1 MLEEIDF
8 QDSGNQVSVT
18 IDNET
23 QSLPIKKINKLSTYI
38 GLNQS
43 LNTALEN
50 NIEVDAFIYYIK
62 KAEEPDI
69 ENNEINTEVTQ
80 ERDYLYSAY
89 DSDIKFLTGVD
100 SNDLKINIDGIV
112 TITIYNGEEI
122 YYIKDVRFKQGHI
135 IDSIA
140 NTLPLGTYT
149 MVIQYNGNKYFEES
163 SLTIEFNIEKRL
175 AICELEKER
184 YYGDLLETINISGIL
199 KDSERET
206 PINNCLFYYDFN
218 GETKSVTSNMNGE
231 FLFNIT
237 IPEPDIS
244 HCNLSYEL
252 IDDSEFEPGELY
264 EEDAEEEFIDEDG
277 NIRRYSDI
285 EDSDTLYDSEDDN
298 ANSITTE
305 DTNDTIINIENY
317 YHETIPNGSLSNG
330 KFGRKSIAT
339 ANISI
344 SDEWSSVGDY
354 SIKSILQTNGWSD
367 WRIDT
372 TSEAQQVTNIKKGSL
387 KLDYKSDKPFKLMLL
402 EVINGSN
409 RYITQEI
416 YNKEG
421 SAFINFD
428 FSRYTGDVTLLCVR
442 MYNLEGNDETT
453 IYIDNITITP
463 EDIPEYPDDID
474 IEEYYPNASYIINL
488 YTDNESYYFNNTEI
502 EIIVNKAPTHITLDS
517 TNPNTQTNILEIAGS
532 GFATYNNADND
543 IKYGKINIELPDF
556 NYKHHTINIEKGL
569 FTTDINLSDVYSI
582 YNNSE
587 IAVLEPYDTINIIN
601 TSIEIDGDNKVAI
614 GDMFTLEGKV
624 AATSM
629 EGYVKYGILIF
640 NLYDAHEVYQNDTII
655 YENNDTEPL
664 YRYATEIDRT
674 GIGVFNFNTSQSKK
688 YNIQVEYVGMFGYQG
703 SISIKYP
710 VIVGKAIAD
719 SQHYSKT
726 TNCVVDVE
734 DKKFTLSTD
743 NGYGLFNFSNG
754 STLYDIKVNDV
765 VEFDLINFNGQSSFR
780 LDGTANKN
788 IFTTNGELKNYLTG
802 NNNIKIINRCE
813 EAHIYIDNIKRGSV
827 TGLTSETRKFRIRLE
842 NNSTM
847 QIKNLLY
854 YEIG

>member
-62 KAEEPDI
+62 KSEEPDI
-69 ENNEINTEVTQ
+69 ENSEINTEVTQ
-80 ERDYLYSAY
+80 ERDYLYSTE
-89 DSDIKFLTGVD
+89 DNDIKFLTGVD

-163 SLTIEFNIEKRL
+163 SLTIEFNVEKRL

-218 GETKSVTSNMNGE
+218 GETKSVTSNINGE

-285 EDSDTLYDSEDDN
+285 EDSDTLYDSED
-298 ANSITTE
+298 
-305 DTNDTIINIENY
+305 
-317 YHETIPNGSLSNG
+317 
-330 KFGRKSIAT
+330 
-339 ANISI
+339 
-344 SDEWSSVGDY
+344 
-354 SIKSILQTNGWSD
+354 
-367 WRIDT
+367 
-372 TSEAQQVTNIKKGSL
+372 
-387 KLDYKSDKPFKLMLL
+387 
-402 EVINGSN
+402 
-409 RYITQEI
+409 
-416 YNKEG
+416 
-421 SAFINFD
+421 
-428 FSRYTGDVTLLCVR
+428 
-442 MYNLEGNDETT
+442 
-453 IYIDNITITP
+453 NITITP
-463 EDIPEYPDDID
+463 EDIPEYPDDIE
-474 IEEYYPNASYIINL
+474 IEEDYPNASYIIIL

-532 GFATYNNADND
+532 GFSTYNNADND

-587 IAVLEPYDTINIIN
+587 IAVLEPYDTTNIIN
-601 TSIEIDGDNKVAI
+601 TSIEINGDNKVAI

-624 AATSM
+624 TATSM
-629 EGYVKYGILIF
+629 EGYVKYGVLIF

-655 YENNDTEPL
+655 YENNDIEPL
-664 YRYATEIDRT
+664 YRYATEIGRT
-674 GIGVFNFNTSQSKK
+674 GTGVFNFNTSQSKK
-688 YNIQVEYVGMFGYQG
+688 YNIQVEYIGMFGYQG
-703 SISIKYP
+703 SMSTKYP

-726 TNCVVDVE
+726 TNCVVDVK

-754 STLYDIKVNDV
+754 STLYDIQVNDV

-780 LDGTANKN
+780 LDGTTNKD

-802 NNNIKIINRCE
+802 NNNIKIINKGE

-827 TGLTSETRKFRIRLE
+827 TGLTSEARNFRIRLE

>member
-62 KAEEPDI
+62 KSEEPDI
-69 ENNEINTEVTQ
+69 ENSEINTEVTQ
-80 ERDYLYSAY
+80 ERDYLYSTE
-89 DSDIKFLTGVD
+89 DNDIKFLTGVD

-163 SLTIEFNIEKRL
+163 SLTIEFNVEKRL

-218 GETKSVTSNMNGE
+218 GETKSVTSNINGE

-252 IDDSEFEPGELY
+252 INDSEFEPGELY

-285 EDSDTLYDSEDDN
+285 EDSDTLYDSED
-298 ANSITTE
+298 
-305 DTNDTIINIENY
+305 
-317 YHETIPNGSLSNG
+317 
-330 KFGRKSIAT
+330 
-339 ANISI
+339 
-344 SDEWSSVGDY
+344 
-354 SIKSILQTNGWSD
+354 
-367 WRIDT
+367 
-372 TSEAQQVTNIKKGSL
+372 
-387 KLDYKSDKPFKLMLL
+387 
-402 EVINGSN
+402 
-409 RYITQEI
+409 
-416 YNKEG
+416 
-421 SAFINFD
+421 
-428 FSRYTGDVTLLCVR
+428 
-442 MYNLEGNDETT
+442 
-453 IYIDNITITP
+453 NITITP
-463 EDIPEYPDDID
+463 EDIPEYPDDIE
-474 IEEYYPNASYIINL
+474 IEEDYPNASYIINL

-502 EIIVNKAPTHITLDS
+502 EIIVNKASTHITLDS

-532 GFATYNNADND
+532 GFSTYNNADND

-587 IAVLEPYDTINIIN
+587 IAVLEPYDTTNIIN
-601 TSIEIDGDNKVAI
+601 TSIEINGDNKVAI
-614 GDMFTLEGKV
+614 DDMFTLEGKV
-624 AATSM
+624 TATSM
-629 EGYVKYGILIF
+629 EGYVKYGVLIF

-655 YENNDTEPL
+655 YENNDIEPL
-664 YRYATEIDRT
+664 YRYATEIGRT
-674 GIGVFNFNTSQSKK
+674 GTGVFNFNTPQSKK
-688 YNIQVEYVGMFGYQG
+688 YNIQVEYIGMFGYQG
-703 SISIKYP
+703 SMSTKYP

-726 TNCVVDVE
+726 TNCVVYVK

-754 STLYDIKVNDV
+754 STLYDIQVNDV

-780 LDGTANKN
+780 LDGTTNKD

-802 NNNIKIINRCE
+802 NNNIKIINKGE

>member
-69 ENNEINTEVTQ
+69 ENSEINTEVTQ
-80 ERDYLYSAY
+80 ERDYLYSTE

-163 SLTIEFNIEKRL
+163 SLTIEFNVEKRL

-184 YYGDLLETINISGIL
+184 YYGNLLETINISGVL

-218 GETKSVTSNMNGE
+218 GETKSVTSNINGE

-285 EDSDTLYDSEDDN
+285 EDSDTLYDSE
-298 ANSITTE
+298 
-305 DTNDTIINIENY
+305 
-317 YHETIPNGSLSNG
+317 
-330 KFGRKSIAT
+330 
-339 ANISI
+339 
-344 SDEWSSVGDY
+344 
-354 SIKSILQTNGWSD
+354 
-367 WRIDT
+367 
-372 TSEAQQVTNIKKGSL
+372 
-387 KLDYKSDKPFKLMLL
+387 
-402 EVINGSN
+402 
-409 RYITQEI
+409 
-416 YNKEG
+416 
-421 SAFINFD
+421 
-428 FSRYTGDVTLLCVR
+428 
-442 MYNLEGNDETT
+442 
-453 IYIDNITITP
+453 DNITITP

-569 FTTDINLSDVYSI
+569 LTTNINLSDVYST

-587 IAVLEPYDTINIIN
+587 IVVLEPYDTTNIIN
-601 TSIEIDGDNKVAI
+601 TSVEINGDNKVVI

-629 EGYVKYGILIF
+629 EGYVKHGILIF

-655 YENNDTEPL
+655 YENNDIEPL
-664 YRYATEIDRT
+664 YRYATEIDRN

-688 YNIQVEYVGMFGYQG
+688 YNIQVEYIGMFGYQG
-703 SISIKYP
+703 SMSTKYP

-726 TNCVVDVE
+726 TNCVVDVK

-754 STLYDIKVNDV
+754 STLYDIQVNDV

-780 LDGTANKN
+780 LDGTTNED

-802 NNNIKIINRCE
+802 NNNIKIINKGE

-827 TGLTSETRKFRIRLE
+827 TGLTSEARNFRIRLE

>member
-69 ENNEINTEVTQ
+69 ENSEINTEVTQ
-80 ERDYLYSAY
+80 ERDYLYSTE

-163 SLTIEFNIEKRL
+163 SLTIEFNVEKRL

-184 YYGDLLETINISGIL
+184 YYGNLLETINISGVL

-218 GETKSVTSNMNGE
+218 GETKSVMSNINGE

-285 EDSDTLYDSEDDN
+285 EDSDTLYGSE
-298 ANSITTE
+298 
-305 DTNDTIINIENY
+305 
-317 YHETIPNGSLSNG
+317 
-330 KFGRKSIAT
+330 
-339 ANISI
+339 
-344 SDEWSSVGDY
+344 
-354 SIKSILQTNGWSD
+354 
-367 WRIDT
+367 
-372 TSEAQQVTNIKKGSL
+372 
-387 KLDYKSDKPFKLMLL
+387 
-402 EVINGSN
+402 
-409 RYITQEI
+409 
-416 YNKEG
+416 
-421 SAFINFD
+421 
-428 FSRYTGDVTLLCVR
+428 
-442 MYNLEGNDETT
+442 
-453 IYIDNITITP
+453 DNITITP
-463 EDIPEYPDDID
+463 EDTPEYPDDID

-569 FTTDINLSDVYSI
+569 LTTDINLSDVYSI

-587 IAVLEPYDTINIIN
+587 IAVLEPYDTTNIIN
-601 TSIEIDGDNKVAI
+601 TSIEINGDNKVAI

-624 AATSM
+624 AATSI
-629 EGYVKYGILIF
+629 EEHVKYGILIF

-655 YENNDTEPL
+655 YENNDIEPL

-674 GIGVFNFNTSQSKK
+674 GIGVFNFDTSQSKK
-688 YNIQVEYVGMFGYQG
+688 YNIQVEYIGMFGYQG
-703 SISIKYP
+703 SMSTKYP

-726 TNCVVDVE
+726 ANCVVDVK

-780 LDGTANKN
+780 LDGTTNKD

-802 NNNIKIINRCE
+802 NNNIKIINKGE

-827 TGLTSETRKFRIRLE
+827 TGLTSEARNFRIRLE

>member
-62 KAEEPDI
+62 KSEEPDI
-69 ENNEINTEVTQ
+69 ENSEINTEVTQ
-80 ERDYLYSAY
+80 ERDYLYSTE
-89 DSDIKFLTGVD
+89 DNDIKFLTGVD

-163 SLTIEFNIEKRL
+163 SLTIEFNVEKRL

-218 GETKSVTSNMNGE
+218 GETKSVTSNINGE

-285 EDSDTLYDSEDDN
+285 EDSDTLYDSED
-298 ANSITTE
+298 
-305 DTNDTIINIENY
+305 
-317 YHETIPNGSLSNG
+317 
-330 KFGRKSIAT
+330 
-339 ANISI
+339 
-344 SDEWSSVGDY
+344 
-354 SIKSILQTNGWSD
+354 
-367 WRIDT
+367 
-372 TSEAQQVTNIKKGSL
+372 
-387 KLDYKSDKPFKLMLL
+387 
-402 EVINGSN
+402 
-409 RYITQEI
+409 
-416 YNKEG
+416 
-421 SAFINFD
+421 
-428 FSRYTGDVTLLCVR
+428 
-442 MYNLEGNDETT
+442 
-453 IYIDNITITP
+453 NITITP
-463 EDIPEYPDDID
+463 EDIPEYPDDIK
-474 IEEYYPNASYIINL
+474 IEEDYPNASYIINL

-532 GFATYNNADND
+532 GFSTYNNADND

-587 IAVLEPYDTINIIN
+587 IAVLEPYDTTNIIN
-601 TSIEIDGDNKVAI
+601 TSIEINGDNKVAI

-624 AATSM
+624 IATSM
-629 EGYVKYGILIF
+629 EGYVKYGVLIF

-655 YENNDTEPL
+655 YENNDIEPL
-664 YRYATEIDRT
+664 YRYATEIGRT
-674 GIGVFNFNTSQSKK
+674 GTGVFNFNTSQSKK
-688 YNIQVEYVGMFGYQG
+688 YNIQVEYIGMFGYQG
-703 SISIKYP
+703 SMSTKYP

-726 TNCVVDVE
+726 TNCVVDVK

-754 STLYDIKVNDV
+754 STLYDIQVNDV

-780 LDGTANKN
+780 LDGTTNKD

-802 NNNIKIINRCE
+802 NNNIKIINKGE

>member
-43 LNTALEN
+43 LNAALEN

-62 KAEEPDI
+62 KSEEPDI
-69 ENNEINTEVTQ
+69 ENSEINTEVTQ
-80 ERDYLYSAY
+80 ERDYLYSTE
-89 DSDIKFLTGVD
+89 DNDIKFLTGVD

-163 SLTIEFNIEKRL
+163 SLTIEFNVEKRL

-218 GETKSVTSNMNGE
+218 GETKSVTSNINGE

-285 EDSDTLYDSEDDN
+285 EDSDTLYDSED
-298 ANSITTE
+298 
-305 DTNDTIINIENY
+305 
-317 YHETIPNGSLSNG
+317 
-330 KFGRKSIAT
+330 
-339 ANISI
+339 
-344 SDEWSSVGDY
+344 
-354 SIKSILQTNGWSD
+354 
-367 WRIDT
+367 
-372 TSEAQQVTNIKKGSL
+372 
-387 KLDYKSDKPFKLMLL
+387 
-402 EVINGSN
+402 
-409 RYITQEI
+409 
-416 YNKEG
+416 
-421 SAFINFD
+421 
-428 FSRYTGDVTLLCVR
+428 
-442 MYNLEGNDETT
+442 
-453 IYIDNITITP
+453 NITITP
-463 EDIPEYPDDID
+463 EDIPEYPDDIE
-474 IEEYYPNASYIINL
+474 IEEDYPNASYIINL

-532 GFATYNNADND
+532 GFSTYNNADND

-587 IAVLEPYDTINIIN
+587 IAVLEPYDTTNIIN
-601 TSIEIDGDNKVAI
+601 TSIEINGDNKVAI

-624 AATSM
+624 IATSM
-629 EGYVKYGILIF
+629 EGYVKYGVLIF

-655 YENNDTEPL
+655 YENNDIEPL
-664 YRYATEIDRT
+664 YRYATEIGRT
-674 GIGVFNFNTSQSKK
+674 GTGVFNFNTSQSKK
-688 YNIQVEYVGMFGYQG
+688 YNIQVEYIGMFGYQG
-703 SISIKYP
+703 SMSTKYP

-726 TNCVVDVE
+726 TNCVVDVK

-754 STLYDIKVNDV
+754 STLYDIQVNDV

-780 LDGTANKN
+780 LDGTTNKD

-802 NNNIKIINRCE
+802 NNNIKIINKGE

>member
-62 KAEEPDI
+62 KSEEPDI
-69 ENNEINTEVTQ
+69 ENSEINTEVTQ
-80 ERDYLYSAY
+80 ERDYLYSTE
-89 DSDIKFLTGVD
+89 DNDIKFLTGVD

-163 SLTIEFNIEKRL
+163 SLTIEFNVEKRL

-218 GETKSVTSNMNGE
+218 GETKSVTSNINGE

-285 EDSDTLYDSEDDN
+285 EDSDTLYDSED
-298 ANSITTE
+298 
-305 DTNDTIINIENY
+305 
-317 YHETIPNGSLSNG
+317 
-330 KFGRKSIAT
+330 
-339 ANISI
+339 
-344 SDEWSSVGDY
+344 
-354 SIKSILQTNGWSD
+354 
-367 WRIDT
+367 
-372 TSEAQQVTNIKKGSL
+372 
-387 KLDYKSDKPFKLMLL
+387 
-402 EVINGSN
+402 
-409 RYITQEI
+409 
-416 YNKEG
+416 
-421 SAFINFD
+421 
-428 FSRYTGDVTLLCVR
+428 
-442 MYNLEGNDETT
+442 
-453 IYIDNITITP
+453 NITITP
-463 EDIPEYPDDID
+463 EDIPEYSDDIE
-474 IEEYYPNASYIINL
+474 IEEDYPNASYIINL

-532 GFATYNNADND
+532 GFSTYNNADND

-587 IAVLEPYDTINIIN
+587 IAVLEPYDTTNIIN
-601 TSIEIDGDNKVAI
+601 TSIEINGDNKVAI

-624 AATSM
+624 TATSM
-629 EGYVKYGILIF
+629 EGYVKYGVLIF

-655 YENNDTEPL
+655 YENNDIEPL
-664 YRYATEIDRT
+664 YRYATEIGRT
-674 GIGVFNFNTSQSKK
+674 GTGVFNFNTSQSKK
-688 YNIQVEYVGMFGYQG
+688 YNIQVEYIGMFGYQG
-703 SISIKYP
+703 SMSTKYP

-726 TNCVVDVE
+726 TNCVVDVK

-754 STLYDIKVNDV
+754 STLYDIQVNDV

-780 LDGTANKN
+780 LDGTTNKD

-802 NNNIKIINRCE
+802 NNNIKIINKGE
-813 EAHIYIDNIKRGSV
+813 EAHIYIDNIKRDSV

>member
-62 KAEEPDI
+62 KSEEPDI
-69 ENNEINTEVTQ
+69 ENSEINTEVTQ
-80 ERDYLYSAY
+80 ERDYLYSTE
-89 DSDIKFLTGVD
+89 DNDIKFLTGVD

-163 SLTIEFNIEKRL
+163 SLTIEFNVEKRL
-175 AICELEKER
+175 AICELKKER
-184 YYGDLLETINISGIL
+184 YYGNLLETINISGVL

-218 GETKSVTSNMNGE
+218 GETKSVTSNINGE

-285 EDSDTLYDSEDDN
+285 EDSDTLYDSED
-298 ANSITTE
+298 
-305 DTNDTIINIENY
+305 
-317 YHETIPNGSLSNG
+317 
-330 KFGRKSIAT
+330 
-339 ANISI
+339 
-344 SDEWSSVGDY
+344 
-354 SIKSILQTNGWSD
+354 
-367 WRIDT
+367 
-372 TSEAQQVTNIKKGSL
+372 
-387 KLDYKSDKPFKLMLL
+387 
-402 EVINGSN
+402 
-409 RYITQEI
+409 
-416 YNKEG
+416 
-421 SAFINFD
+421 
-428 FSRYTGDVTLLCVR
+428 
-442 MYNLEGNDETT
+442 
-453 IYIDNITITP
+453 NITITP
-463 EDIPEYPDDID
+463 EDIPEYPVD
-474 IEEYYPNASYIINL
+474 IEIEEDYPNASYIINL

-532 GFATYNNADND
+532 GFSTYNNADND

-582 YNNSE
+582 YNSSE
-587 IAVLEPYDTINIIN
+587 IVVLEPYDTTNIIN
-601 TSIEIDGDNKVAI
+601 TSIEINGDNKVAI

-624 AATSM
+624 TATSM
-629 EGYVKYGILIF
+629 EGYVKYGVLIF

-655 YENNDTEPL
+655 YENNDIEPL
-664 YRYATEIDRT
+664 YRYATEIGRT
-674 GIGVFNFNTSQSKK
+674 GTGVFNFNTSQSKK
-688 YNIQVEYVGMFGYQG
+688 YNIQVEYIGMFGYQG
-703 SISIKYP
+703 SMSTKYP

-726 TNCVVDVE
+726 TNCVVDVK

-754 STLYDIKVNDV
+754 STLYDIQVNDV

-780 LDGTANKN
+780 LDGTTNED

-802 NNNIKIINRCE
+802 NNNIKIINKGE
-813 EAHIYIDNIKRGSV
+813 EAHIYIDNIKRDSV

>member
-62 KAEEPDI
+62 KSEEPDI
-69 ENNEINTEVTQ
+69 ENSEINTEVTQ
-80 ERDYLYSAY
+80 ERDYLYSTE
-89 DSDIKFLTGVD
+89 DNDIKFLTGVD

-149 MVIQYNGNKYFEES
+149 MIIQYNGNKYFEES
-163 SLTIEFNIEKRL
+163 SLTIEFNVEKRL

-218 GETKSVTSNMNGE
+218 GETKSVTSNINGE

-285 EDSDTLYDSEDDN
+285 EDSDTLYDSED
-298 ANSITTE
+298 
-305 DTNDTIINIENY
+305 
-317 YHETIPNGSLSNG
+317 
-330 KFGRKSIAT
+330 
-339 ANISI
+339 
-344 SDEWSSVGDY
+344 
-354 SIKSILQTNGWSD
+354 
-367 WRIDT
+367 
-372 TSEAQQVTNIKKGSL
+372 
-387 KLDYKSDKPFKLMLL
+387 
-402 EVINGSN
+402 
-409 RYITQEI
+409 
-416 YNKEG
+416 
-421 SAFINFD
+421 
-428 FSRYTGDVTLLCVR
+428 
-442 MYNLEGNDETT
+442 
-453 IYIDNITITP
+453 NITITP
-463 EDIPEYPDDID
+463 EDIPEYPDDIE
-474 IEEYYPNASYIINL
+474 IEEDYPNASYIINL

-532 GFATYNNADND
+532 GFSTYNNADND

-587 IAVLEPYDTINIIN
+587 IAVLEPYDTTNIIN
-601 TSIEIDGDNKVAI
+601 TSIEINGDNKVDI

-624 AATSM
+624 TATSM
-629 EGYVKYGILIF
+629 EGYVKYGVLIF

-655 YENNDTEPL
+655 YENNDIEPL
-664 YRYATEIDRT
+664 YRYATEIGRT
-674 GIGVFNFNTSQSKK
+674 GTGVFNFNTSQSKK
-688 YNIQVEYVGMFGYQG
+688 YNIQVEYIGMFGYQG
-703 SISIKYP
+703 SMSTKYP

-726 TNCVVDVE
+726 TNCVVDVK

-754 STLYDIKVNDV
+754 STLYDIQVNDV

-780 LDGTANKN
+780 LDGTTNKD

-802 NNNIKIINRCE
+802 NNNIKIINKGE
-813 EAHIYIDNIKRGSV
+813 EAHIYIDNIKRDSV